1 MEVADVT
8 AEKTDADET
17 AETTVD
23 VKPEKNMR
31 QSLDPPDP
39 VNPPDKYGYKPDIY
53 ESEHNQYTSEHDQY
67 APEHNTYPQPEPE
80 YSHTPDYEAPDYDHK
95 PDDYGKPGKYD
106 YGKPDIHDYGKPG
119 KYDYG
124 TPDKHDYGTPD
135 KHDYGKPG
143 KYDYGTPDK
152 HDYGTPDKH
161 DYGTPE
167 KYDYGTPDK
176 YDYGK
181 PYKYDYGK
189 PGGIYPPIDPPG
201 PVCKAHNICEKR
213 GYKCC
218 ACADCNSESFGCAE
232 TCACC
237 PSVSKE
243 RRIKNSVKLKC
254 QLSHTIL
261 SLSSRQPLNR
271 FISRVI

>member
-1 MEVADVT
+1 VEVADVT

-124 TPDKHDYGTPD
+124 KPDI
-135 KHDYGKPG
+135 HDYGKPG

-152 HDYGTPDKH
+152 HDYDKPD
-161 DYGTPE
+161 
-167 KYDYGTPDK
+167 
-176 YDYGK
+176 
-181 PYKYDYGK
+181 KYDYGK

-243 RRIKNSVKLKC
+243 CRIKNSVKLKC